1 MTFPVTRQ
9 LLRAD
14 GSLPQYTSAGGDTIL
29 YVVKG
34 TDTCLCAWCATAAYH
49 AGMALECATYD
60 EGPALEC
67 EGESLTVERDGETVA
82 LVEECDAEIESSYGD
97 PDGEP

>member
-1 MTFPVTRQ
+1 
-9 LLRAD
+9 
-14 GSLPQYTSAGGDTIL
+14 
-29 YVVKG
+29 
-34 TDTCLCAWCATAAYH
+34 
-49 AGMALECATYD
+49 MALECATYD